1 MKSGKPKSPTSA
13 LPLKFPGNRP
23 AMTLDRPRIMGVL
36 NVTPDSFSDGGRF
49 VELEQAVMRG
59 LTMAAEG
66 ADLIDVGGESSRPGA
81 DRIPAG
87 EQIERTA
94 GVIAA
99 LRSALDDEGHESV
112 VISIDTTNADVA
124 EAALDAGA
132 SMLNDISAGLEDGRM
147 LSVAADRGVPICL
160 MHMHGQPKTMQADPS
175 YDDVVAEIETFL
187 AERVEAA
194 VAAGVERSQVVI
206 DPGIGF
212 GKTVE
217 HNLAIL
223 RALPRYVAGSSAGGA
238 SGASSG
244 GRHAVLLGTSRKSF
258 LAKLHGQPGLKVEPD
273 PAGGTAA
280 TSALGVAAG
289 VQLFR
294 VHDVALNRQAVDVA
308 SALYPER

>member
-1 MKSGKPKSPTSA
+1 MGSDQPHNSKLA
-13 LPLKFPGNRP
+13 APLRFPGRP

-36 NVTPDSFSDGGRF
+36 NVTPDSFSDGGRYL
-49 VELEQAVMRG
+49 ELDVAVMQG
-59 LTMAAEG
+59 LVMAREG

-81 DRIPAG
+81 ERVAPDV
-87 EQIERTA
+87 QIKRTA

-99 LRSALDDEGHESV
+99 LRSALDGEGYEQV
-112 VISIDTTNADVA
+112 MISIDSTHADVA
-124 EAALDAGA
+124 QAAIDAGA
-132 SMLNDISAGLEDGRM
+132 GMLNDISAGREDQRM
-147 LSVAADRGVPICL
+147 LHVAAERGAAICL
-160 MHMHGQPKTMQADPS
+160 MHMHGQPKTMQAAPS
-175 YDDVVAEIETFL
+175 YDDVAAEIEAFL

-194 VAAGVERSQVVI
+194 VAAGVERSQIVI

-223 RALPRYVAGSSAGGA
+223 RALPRYVATGQP
-238 SGASSG
+238 
-244 GRHAVLLGTSRKSF
+244 VLLGTSRKSF
-258 LAKLHGQPGLKVEPD
+258 LATLHGQPDLKVEPD

-280 TSALGVAAG
+280 TSAWGVAAG

-308 SALYPER
+308 SALLPG